1 MQTLPAAANENQS
14 GVRGELITCAGCMY
28 SLHYSAVRVS
38 EVQCGAVQFGAV
50 QCSAVRCSSVQ
61 CSAVQYIYLYFM
73 CTLYIYKG
81 EDGRIEAFAFCIA
94 LLGIV
99 ALI

>member
-1 MQTLPAAANENQS
+1 
-14 GVRGELITCAGCMY
+14 MY
-28 SLHYSAVRVS
+28 SLQCSAVRFSAVQCS
-38 EVQCGAVQFGAV
+38 AVQCGSV
-50 QCSAVRCSSVQ
+50 QCSAVRCGAVR